1 MFCPECR
8 AEARPADCGT
18 CYVCEACRMHY
29 LYSPESFGGPAY
41 YLYPLDDAGAHGC
54 VCDMDVDTPQ
64 GDRLEGGDMSEVHAY
79 KWLVEHPHGD
89 GTPSTEA
96 VTLLCEECFRNA
108 WARQSGTPDWQQLR
122 NSVIREQLRPA
133 VADAEVQGRNWQD
146 LAHRGVDYDQALDGF
161 CLHLEQQLGVERGP
175 WGELRR

>member
-89 GTPSTEA
+89 GTPSTENRTRCSGGTGYPKGSRT
-96 VTLLCEECFRNA
+96 VCRSLL
-108 WARQSGTPDWQQLR
+108 AR
-122 NSVIREQLRPA
+122 
-133 VADAEVQGRNWQD
+133 
-146 LAHRGVDYDQALDGF
+146 
-161 CLHLEQQLGVERGP
+161 C
-175 WGELRR
+175 